1 MDKQY
6 YVYILGNH
14 LNTVLYIGI
23 TNNLCKRVWEHK
35 KELIPGF
42 TRKYHIHNL
51 IYYELFSD
59 PISAIER
66 EKHMEDPSTS
76 SRSNRDFA
84 RDDAGELLVV
94 RFHTAFLH

>member
-6 YVYILGNH
+6 YVYILGNY

-35 KELIPGF
+35 EELIPGF
-42 TRKYHIHNL
+42 TRKYHLHNL

-59 PISAIER
+59 PLSAIER
-66 EKHMEDPSTS
+66 EKQLKRW
-76 SRSNRDFA
+76 SRRKKNALILKMNPDLMDLYPTFCQ
-84 RDDAGELLVV
+84 
-94 RFHTAFLH
+94 